1 VVGHYGCRGVEQLV
15 AHGVANHRDA
25 RVPFIGRGMERSG
38 REAGS
43 QAAAD
48 GASSNR
54 RLLEGEATRRPFD
67 EVEMMAAM

>member
-1 VVGHYGCRGVEQLV
+1 VVGRYGCGGVEQLV

-48 GASSNR
+48 GA
-54 RLLEGEATRRPFD
+54 
-67 EVEMMAAM
+67 